1 MAARTAGPVA
11 RAPRGIDRVLVRG
24 LLLLLLTLGVMGM
37 HTLGHPASAAATGSA
52 TEAADAVG
60 AGRGVM
66 EPMAPGHHGGC
77 PDGGCSTDG
86 GSHHGSDPTTI
97 CLAVLLAGLGVVVAA
112 LAVLALRRA
121 RTRRRRRPRAR
132 LAAFVLGLPPPR
144 TPDLALLRV
153 LRI

>member
-1 MAARTAGPVA
+1 M
-11 RAPRGIDRVLVRG
+11 RG
-24 LLLLLLTLGVMGM
+24 LLLVLLTLGVMGM
-37 HTLGHPASAAATGSA
+37 HTLGHPASAAAPGSA
-52 TEAADAVG
+52 PGSASVAPADPAAASTAVDPVDAGGG
-60 AGRGVM
+60 AMR
-66 EPMAPGHHGGC
+66 PMAPGRHGGC
-77 PDGGCSTDG
+77 PDGDCSAG
-86 GSHHGSDPTTI
+86 GGPHHGSDPTTI

-132 LAAFVLGLPPPR
+132 LAAFVLGLPPPA

>member
-1 MAARTAGPVA
+1 M
-11 RAPRGIDRVLVRG
+11 RG

-37 HTLGHPASAAATGSA
+37 HTLGHPASAAAQGSA

-60 AGRGVM
+60 ASRGAM

-77 PDGGCSTDG
+77 PDGDCSTDG
-86 GSHHGSDPTTI
+86 GPRHGSDPTMI

-112 LAVLALRRA
+112 LAVPALRRA
-121 RTRRRRRPRAR
+121 RTRRRLRPRAR

>member
-1 MAARTAGPVA
+1 M
-11 RAPRGIDRVLVRG
+11 RG

-37 HTLGHPASAAATGSA
+37 HTLGHPASAVAPGAA

-66 EPMAPGHHGGC
+66 EPMAPGHHGAC
-77 PDGGCSTDG
+77 PDGDCSTDG

-144 TPDLALLRV
+144 TPDLAFLRV

>member
-1 MAARTAGPVA
+1 MA
-11 RAPRGIDRVLVRG
+11 RAPRGIARVLVRG
-24 LLLLLLTLGVMGM
+24 LLFLLLTLGVMGM
-37 HTLGHPASAAATGSA
+37 HTLGHPASASAAASESESA
-52 TEAADAVG
+52 TEAAHAVG
-60 AGRGVM
+60 AGRGAM
-66 EPMAPGHHGGC
+66 EPMAPGRHGGC
-77 PDGGCSTDG
+77 PDGDCSTDG
-86 GSHHGSDPTTI
+86 GPHHGSDPTTI

-121 RTRRRRRPRAR
+121 RTRRRLRPRAR